1 MGWDL
6 DSSVFLSLNF
16 FWNLY
21 EIVTKK
27 YRGQKLS
34 INWKSRNT
42 YTFWSTHQTPSQ
54 ARTGNSYFQLGLIG
68 HRAGEVQALRELK
81 RSTRFGKDPQG
92 ASQSLQRSLR
102 QRRGGS
108 GKMFDPQRT
117 AQQTRTYT
125 HAHIIHPI
133 CLGSSCIVAWFAADG
148 VWASFTTHQVWGQ
161 LTTSW
166 RCWSLTV

>member
-27 YRGQKLS
+27 YRGQNLS

-54 ARTGNSYFQLGLIG
+54 ARTGNSYFQLGLTG

-117 AQQTRTYT
+117 HSKLAHTHTRTHHTPDLFRQQLY
-125 HAHIIHPI
+125 
-133 CLGSSCIVAWFAADG
+133 CSMVCSRWRV
-148 VWASFTTHQVWGQ
+148 ASFTTHQVWGQ